1 MPRRPRP
8 ELDPETA
15 DRLLA
20 GRGDGPPRLSELL
33 AHAAGPARPAELAG
47 EEAAVAVFRSAQTA
61 PVPAPRRRIVAV
73 RWTRWVTVKAGAFAL
88 ALAAGG
94 VAVAAG
100 TGVLP
105 SPLRNDG
112 VTPGRTPQSTA
123 FVSASGT
130 GQDSSVGPA
139 AGGASPSAY
148 LRGLCTAFLAHDGNA
163 ADKATENPAY
173 AKLIVAA
180 GGVGNVTQYCQ
191 SLLNGPLGTA
201 TPEHGKADGHPTGP
215 PSPHPTGHD
224 PKGKASEATR

>member
-1 MPRRPRP
+1 MTCLDDPDLSWTRKPLIGCSPAEGMDRRACPSCWRTPPDRPGRLNSPVRRRPW
-8 ELDPETA
+8 
-15 DRLLA
+15 
-20 GRGDGPPRLSELL
+20 
-33 AHAAGPARPAELAG
+33 
-47 EEAAVAVFRSAQTA
+47 RSS
-61 PVPAPRRRIVAV
+61 
-73 RWTRWVTVKAGAFAL
+73 AFAL

-112 VTPGRTPQSTA
+112 VTPGRTSQSTA

-130 GQDSSVGPA
+130 GQDTSVGPA

-191 SLLNGPLGTA
+191 SLLNGPSGTA

-224 PKGKASEATR
+224 PKSKASEATR